1 MTRAALYWVPEE
13 IDPLFAAG
21 SAWLGRDMRL
31 GVSVTQ
37 PPIAGIA
44 AITGD
49 ARRYGLHATLRPP
62 MRLATTWEDF
72 RAAAHL
78 VARECRPFALPA
90 LRVCDVGGFLA
101 LRENV
106 ACARLADLADR
117 CVLSTETH
125 RAPPG
130 EAELARRRAAGLS
143 ARQDALLTAYGYPYV
158 LDEWF
163 FHVTLTRRLSSAEMA
178 EWRPLAE
185 AHFAAVLGVA
195 RTVAAVCI
203 CVQDGGDFTVAEE
216 ISLGGDEPSPPTLP
230 KTGPVI
236 ISARPHN

>member
-1 MTRAALYWVPEE
+1 MTRAALYWVPKED
-13 IDPLFAAG
+13 DPLFAAG

-44 AITGD
+44 EITSD

-62 MRLATTWEDF
+62 MRLATSLEDF
-72 RAAAHL
+72 RAGVHL
-78 VARECRPFALPA
+78 AARECTPFKLPA

-117 CVLSTETH
+117 CVLGTAAH
-125 RAPPG
+125 RAPSDD
-130 EAELARRRAAGLS
+130 AELARRRAAGLS
-143 ARQDALLTAYGYPYV
+143 ARQEALLTAYGYPYV

-163 FHVTLTRRLSSAEMA
+163 FHLTLTRRLSGAEMA

-185 AHFAAVLGVA
+185 AHFAAVLDGP
-195 RTVAAVCI
+195 RLVAAICI
-203 CVQDGGDFTVAEE
+203 CVQDTGDFTVAEE
-216 ISLGGDEPSPPTLP
+216 ISLGGAEPSPLNPPPINRT
-230 KTGPVI
+230 
-236 ISARPHN
+236 RPHE